1 MKLLTDFVYLQ
12 LLDILTTLAF
22 LMQGVAEANPFVR
35 WALAVGEN
43 PVQSLVMV
51 KVVAVALAVYCV
63 VRARH
68 RVLRIANIFFAI
80 VVAYNLVV
88 IIISAPALNS

>member
-22 LMQGVAEANPFVR
+22 LMQGVAEGNPLVR
-35 WALAVGEN
+35 WALAQGEN
-43 PVQSLVMV
+43 PIQSLIVL
-51 KVVAVALAVYCV
+51 KAAAVVLAAYCV

-68 RVLRIANIFFAI
+68 RVLRIANIFFA
-80 VVAYNLVV
+80 VLVAYNLVC
-88 IIISAPALNS
+88 IILATPALNG

>member
-35 WALAVGEN
+35 WALSFGPN
-43 PVQSLVMV
+43 PIQSLIMV
-51 KVVAVALAVYCV
+51 KTVAVALAIYCV
-63 VRARH
+63 IRARH
-68 RVLRIANIFFAI
+68 RVLRAANIFFAI

-88 IIISAPALNS
+88 IIISAPAIN

>member
-1 MKLLTDFVYLQ
+1 MKLLTEFVYLQ

-22 LMQGVAEANPFVR
+22 LMQGVAEANPVVR
-35 WALAVGEN
+35 WALEFGSN
-43 PVQSLVMV
+43 PVQSLIMV
-51 KVVAVALAVYCV
+51 KAVAVVLAAFCV

>member
-22 LMQGVAEANPFVR
+22 LMQGVAEGNPLVR
-35 WALAVGEN
+35 WALTQGEN
-43 PVQSLVMV
+43 PIQSLIVL
-51 KVVAVALAVYCV
+51 KAAAVVLAAYCV

-68 RVLRIANIFFAI
+68 RVLRIANIFFAAL
-80 VVAYNLVV
+80 VAYNLVC
-88 IIISAPALNS
+88 IILATPALRS

>member
-22 LMQGVAEANPFVR
+22 LMQGVAEGNPVVR
-35 WALAVGEN
+35 WVLAQGES
-43 PVQSLVMV
+43 PLQSLILM
-51 KVVAVALAVYCV
+51 KIAAVALAVYCV

-68 RVLRIANIFFAI
+68 RVLRIANIFFA
-80 VVAYNLVV
+80 VLVAYNLIC
-88 IIISAPALNS
+88 IILSAPALQG

>member
-35 WALAVGEN
+35 WAIAQGEN
-43 PVQSLVMV
+43 PVQALVLV
-51 KVVAVALAVYCV
+51 KAFAVALAVYCV
-63 VRARH
+63 IRARH
-68 RVLRIANIFFAI
+68 RVLRIANIFFAV
-80 VVAYNLVV
+80 VVAYNLVI
-88 IIISAPALNS
+88 IIISSPALR

>member
-35 WALAVGEN
+35 WALTQGEN
-43 PVQSLVMV
+43 PVQSLIMV
-51 KVVAVALAVYCV
+51 KVVAIALAIYCV

-68 RVLRIANIFFAI
+68 RVLRLANIFFAL

-88 IIISAPALNS
+88 IIISTPALNG